1 MSLRSLS
8 AAALLLLASSL
19 AVAGQ
24 PVKAEKPKDA
34 APASVA
40 ATPAPHAR
48 APTRE
53 EVRAEAVEAA
63 RHHRATLSES
73 LDFLKN

>member
-8 AAALLLLASSL
+8 AAALLLLASGL
-19 AVAGQ
+19 AVAAE

-34 APASVA
+34 ASASAPA
-40 ATPAPHAR
+40 APVVRAR